1 MQSILARIDE
11 KKKKLDL
18 LRPLPPELVH
28 SLYEWTKIEL
38 TYTSNALEGN
48 TLTASETAIVVE
60 KGITIGGKTVREH
73 LEAIN
78 HAHAVD
84 YIMTLAHQTKSELT
98 LNDIL
103 EIHVLIL
110 KYINDASAGRL
121 RNVKIYV
128 TGTTTVFPA
137 PDLLPQLMNT
147 FFQWLHSTS
156 EHPVKIAADAHFKFV
171 TIHPFVDGNGRTA
184 RLLMN
189 LLLVQTGYPITSI
202 GKEERSAYISAL
214 RKGQEKGDLTDF
226 YTLIF
231 SAVEKSLD
239 MYLQAAAKI

>member
-1 MQSILARIDE
+1 MQSILTRIDE

-28 SLYEWTKIEL
+28 SLYEWSKIEL

-84 YIMTLAHQTKSELT
+84 YMMTLAHKNKSELT
-98 LNDIL
+98 LDDIL
-103 EIHVLIL
+103 AIHVLIL
-110 KYINDASAGRL
+110 KYINDAGAGRL
-121 RNVKIYV
+121 RNVKVYV
-128 TGTTTVFPA
+128 KGTTTVFPA
-137 PDLLPQLMNT
+137 PDLVPQLMNS
-147 FFQWLHSTS
+147 FFQWLYSTS
-156 EHPVKIAADAHFKFV
+156 DHPVKIAADAHFKFV
-171 TIHPFVDGNGRTA
+171 TIHPFIDGNGRTA

-189 LLLVQTGYPITSI
+189 LLLVQTGYPITII
-202 GKEERSAYISAL
+202 GKEERAAYINAL
-214 RKGQEKGDLTDF
+214 KKGQENNDLADF
-226 YTLIF
+226 YALIF
-231 SAVEKSLD
+231 SAVERSLD
-239 MYLQAAAKI
+239 MYLQAAAKV